1 MGTSVR
7 RNPANGISAVIA
19 QKSVSSYRG
28 GLKECICVNDKR
40 NQIGTKFQTMMFY
53 R

>member
-19 QKSVSSYRG
+19 QKSVSSFRG
-28 GLKECICVNDKR
+28 GLKECICANDV
-40 NQIGTKFQTMMFY
+40 
-53 R
+53 